1 VALVYSLIQRMYSEA
16 VNSWLGETEARVP
29 VRPDERSAS
38 RPGRPGQPGLPGL
51 PDQGSPGSRAPQA
64 GWHPGTELG
73 PRLRR
78 VRQDR
83 RLSARELASRVNCSA
98 SLISQIER
106 GLSAPSAGIL
116 YALATELGTSLDYL
130 FGVTAEDVLVAR
142 AGAAAGAAAAGPVA
156 SPVAGL
162 AAGAAGPAGGGWDE
176 AEAGLRGHGVVQRLA
191 TRRVIEL
198 ASGVRWERLT
208 PAADDRVD
216 FLEVRYE
223 PGGHSTDSRQLL
235 RHDGYEYGLITS
247 GTLRATVGF
256 ESYELEP
263 GDSIAFDSA
272 TPHEYWNTSGAEVRA
287 VWVVVHAVP
296 GRA

>member
-1 VALVYSLIQRMYSEA
+1 
-16 VNSWLGETEARVP
+16 VP
-29 VRPDERSAS
+29 VRPDERV
-38 RPGRPGQPGLPGL
+38 
-51 PDQGSPGSRAPQA
+51 PQA
-64 GWHPGTELG
+64 GWHPGAELG

-83 RLSARELASRVNCSA
+83 RLSTRELASRVSCSA

-130 FGVTAEDVLVAR
+130 FGVTAQDALVTR
-142 AGAAAGAAAAGPVA
+142 AAAI
-156 SPVAGL
+156 
-162 AAGAAGPAGGGWDE
+162 PAETGS
-176 AEAGLRGHGVVQRLA
+176 AEAGWDSAGLPGHGVVQRLA
-191 TRRVIEL
+191 TRRIIDL

-256 ESYELEP
+256 ESYELGP

>member
-1 VALVYSLIQRMYSEA
+1 VS
-16 VNSWLGETEARVP
+16 
-29 VRPDERSAS
+29 
-38 RPGRPGQPGLPGL
+38 
-51 PDQGSPGSRAPQA
+51 
-64 GWHPGTELG
+64 
-73 PRLRR
+73 
-78 VRQDR
+78 
-83 RLSARELASRVNCSA
+83 CSA

-142 AGAAAGAAAAGPVA
+142 AG
-156 SPVAGL
+156 VAG
-162 AAGAAGPAGGGWDE
+162 AGPAGGGV
-176 AEAGLRGHGVVQRLA
+176 AEAGAAGEGSGGGDEAGVDLAGGDAAGAGWAGAGAALRGHGVVQRLA

-247 GTLRATVGF
+247 GTLRAAVGF
-256 ESYELEP
+256 ESYELGP

-287 VWVVVHAVP
+287 VWVIVHAVP

>member
-1 VALVYSLIQRMYSEA
+1 VAVTTQHL
-16 VNSWLGETEARVP
+16 
-29 VRPDERSAS
+29 S
-38 RPGRPGQPGLPGL
+38 RPAGTALAWDPG
-51 PDQGSPGSRAPQA
+51 A
-64 GWHPGTELG
+64 ELG

-78 VRQDR
+78 VREER
-83 RLSARELASRVNCSA
+83 GLSARELARRVHCSP

-116 YALATELGTSLDYL
+116 YALATELGASLDFL
-130 FGVTAEDVLVAR
+130 FGVTL
-142 AGAAAGAAAAGPVA
+142 GAPAVPAAAAAPAAPAAAQVPTSAAA
-156 SPVAGL
+156 SGRAPL
-162 AAGAAGPAGGGWDE
+162 E
-176 AEAGLRGHGVVQRLA
+176 GHGIVQRRSS
-191 TRRVIEL
+191 RRVIEL

-208 PAADDRVD
+208 SAADDRVD

-223 PGGHSTDSRQLL
+223 PGGHSTDSRQAL

-247 GTLRATVGF
+247 GTLCATVGF

-272 TPHEYWNTSGAEVRA
+272 TPHEYWNATDGEVLA
-287 VWVVVHAVP
+287 VWVVVHAEP